1 MCISYYSDFLVILGD
16 TCDNSMI
23 KELCS
28 NADVMVHESTNE
40 NSHKEKCI
48 ENGHSTPGKH
58 KQCTAVPDDLYAAT
72 KEPKIS
78 FINSIGFFDIKN

>member
-1 MCISYYSDFLVILGD
+1 
-16 TCDNSMI
+16 MI

-48 ENGHSTPGKH
+48 ENGHSTPGVAI
-58 KQCTAVPDDLYAAT
+58 TSVDFY
-72 KEPKIS
+72 
-78 FINSIGFFDIKN
+78 